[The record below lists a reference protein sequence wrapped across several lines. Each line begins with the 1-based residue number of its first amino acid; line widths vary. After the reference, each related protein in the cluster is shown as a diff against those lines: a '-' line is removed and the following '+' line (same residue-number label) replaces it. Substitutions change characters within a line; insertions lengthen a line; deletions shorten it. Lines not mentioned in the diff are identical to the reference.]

1 MHVPSRML
9 WVQEIKIR
17 SAAIGREAIRC
28 RLMLGVRNGP
38 FSPFCKGLEAVE
50 GAYHRES
57 HPRHPMDVEDVER
70 KIDVQYMVVTLL

>member
-1 MHVPSRML
+1 MFRRGCSGFKKSNTECRN
-9 WVQEIKIR
+9 W
-17 SAAIGREAIRC
+17 EAIRC

-50 GAYHRES
+50 GVYHRES
-57 HPRHPMDVEDVER
+57 HPRHPIDVEDVER